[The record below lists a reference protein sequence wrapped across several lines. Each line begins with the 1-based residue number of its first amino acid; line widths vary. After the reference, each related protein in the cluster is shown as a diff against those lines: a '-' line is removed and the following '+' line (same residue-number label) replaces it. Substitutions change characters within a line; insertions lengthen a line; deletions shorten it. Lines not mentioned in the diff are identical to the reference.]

1 MGEVFSK
8 EALNRRALDELR
20 RQARC
25 MSTGELAG
33 ALGVPT
39 WALEPVLD
47 EARRADEVQFTEKQG
62 WVLAPERTSRRAAA
76 DDGDQDQGRMDLQGV
91 S

>member
-1 MGEVFSK
+1 MDQVYSK
-8 EALNRRALDELR
+8 DILRRRALDELR

-39 WALEPVLD
+39 WALEPVMD
-47 EARRADEVQFTEKQG
+47 EARRADEVQYTEKQG
-62 WVLAPERTSRRAAA
+62 WVLAPERASKRAAA
-76 DDGDQDQGRMDLQGV
+76 DDGDQDQGRMDLQGA